1 MTNSG
6 KRWTKQ
12 EIKYLKTYYPKYGET
27 HCAKH
32 LKRTPESIRKKAN
45 DLDIISGIPNGYVP
59 LLWITRAKCDNIP
72 QHVIQRARFE
82 NALSDIPGRFY
93 RYAVKTSWADKYEEE
108 QRQLD
113 QLDADRADWLTLKQ
127 IAHEANLDY
136 RTLIRQLQ
144 DNRAL
149 GAKLKTIDHYQ
160 MRGPGRRYK
169 YHPHQAREAIA
180 QYRKQPKY
188 DLNRSANVLKTL
200 KQVPN
205 ATVDEL
211 ATKLRA
217 KRGTIYATLR
227 NLERKNLVTRT
238 RAPCGPT
245 TRPPDLWQAK

>member
-1 MTNSG
+1 VANAGPNKKSNTSKPTTQNTEKPTAQNTSNAHPKASEKKPTTLTSSAAYPTATSHSYG
-6 KRWTKQ
+6 SHEQNATTSHNTSFKRAQ
-12 EIKYLKTYYPKYGET
+12 
-27 HCAKH
+27 
-32 LKRTPESIRKKAN
+32 
-45 DLDIISGIPNGYVP
+45 
-59 LLWITRAKCDNIP
+59 
-72 QHVIQRARFE
+72 FE

-93 RYAVKTSWADKYEEE
+93 RYAVKASWADKYEEE

-136 RTLIRQLQ
+136 RTLIRQFQ

-149 GAKLKTIDHYQ
+149 GAQLKTIDHYQ
-160 MRGPGRRYK
+160 MRGPGQPYK